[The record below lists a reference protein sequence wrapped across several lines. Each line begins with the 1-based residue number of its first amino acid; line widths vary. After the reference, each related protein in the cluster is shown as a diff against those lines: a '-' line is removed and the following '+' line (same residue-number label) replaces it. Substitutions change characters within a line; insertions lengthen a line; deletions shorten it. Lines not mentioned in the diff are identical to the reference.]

1 MGDPRIVEIVV
12 DQRGV
17 FGSRTLVPNI
27 MHATHESR
35 AEGSRRYTT
44 LNLGGR
50 FHGNSTFIDWNT
62 DTLMIGNDQTL
73 CTMFRPGNINML
85 SQNLGKKIAI
95 HDSSVPLFLGK
106 LLVSDAFNAMEE
118 LYVVRPTPSTRMGVG
133 NLEFAGKGGQDP
145 RFRELLR
152 TRDGFRAAVTVDAI
166 RDVRRLLEGGERDER
181 DKRRRLERQSNMDM
195 LHARRSV
202 K

>member
-1 MGDPRIVEIVV
+1 
-12 DQRGV
+12 
-17 FGSRTLVPNI
+17 
-27 MHATHESR
+27 
-35 AEGSRRYTT
+35 
-44 LNLGGR
+44 
-50 FHGNSTFIDWNT
+50 
-62 DTLMIGNDQTL
+62 
-73 CTMFRPGNINML
+73 MFRLGNINML

-95 HDSSVPLFLGK
+95 HDSSVPLSLGK

-152 TRDGFRAAVTVDAI
+152 TRDGFRAALTVDAI